1 MNKKRNTG
9 IILCLAI
16 LLVNII
22 AMTLWVV
29 LSHRKADEPAP
40 AVTTEAVD
48 GGASRT
54 EKDEEALQEISGEEP
69 GDLQADTDETKEAS
83 AISEETESSGTSD
96 TELPEG
102 TEAEDEEY
110 NTLETEPKLLAFKK
124 YVATPTEY
132 ISLRKQ
138 PGYSSETIAHI
149 TPGTVL
155 DYLGEA
161 KKMGTLFYKVRDHKS
176 GRTGYV
182 VSNYATPLGDVKY
195 LKPKFSI
202 VNTKDSAYTYD
213 DLKKDIKQLCKKYP
227 EYLTCRILGKS
238 LDNRDIYQL
247 TLGNPD
253 ATHRVFIEA
262 GIHGREAMSSA
273 LVMGMMEY
281 YCAYAKKASFK
292 GLSYKK
298 FLSEYAFDIVPMVN
312 PDGINIAFLGEKG
325 IQSSQYRKLLR
336 ECYNRDKKDLRYN
349 SSSKRWYDIT
359 TTKGVNVKK
368 ERKKKYRQITYK
380 EYLKIWKAN
389 AAGVDLNR
397 NFDAEW
403 EELDLR
409 KQPSF
414 EKYKGT
420 APESEPETGLIAEQ
434 IRNNDYEFYISYH
447 TSGQVIYYDVPG
459 NTRLTRSQSINRA
472 TWFRQMT
479 GYTPVSEV
487 SAVSADNLDLG
498 GATDWAMSKMKIPG
512 VCLEIG
518 LGSSPVKAS
527 EFSTIFMQNRET
539 WAAYCYYM
547 KKCS

>member
-1 MNKKRNTG
+1 MQG
-9 IILCLAI
+9 
-16 LLVNII
+16 
-22 AMTLWVV
+22 MQ
-29 LSHRKADEPAP
+29 S
-40 AVTTEAVD
+40 
-48 GGASRT
+48 
-54 EKDEEALQEISGEEP
+54 
-69 GDLQADTDETKEAS
+69 
-83 AISEETESSGTSD
+83 
-96 TELPEG
+96 
-102 TEAEDEEY
+102 
-110 NTLETEPKLLAFKK
+110 KL
-124 YVATPTEY
+124 
-132 ISLRKQ
+132 
-138 PGYSSETIAHI
+138 
-149 TPGTVL
+149 
-155 DYLGEA
+155 
-161 KKMGTLFYKVRDHKS
+161 KS
-176 GRTGYV
+176 
-182 VSNYATPLGDVKY
+182 
-195 LKPKFSI
+195 I
-202 VNTKDSAYTYD
+202 
-213 DLKKDIKQLCKKYP
+213 
-227 EYLTCRILGKS
+227 
-238 LDNRDIYQL
+238 
-247 TLGNPD
+247 
-253 ATHRVFIEA
+253 
-262 GIHGREAMSSA
+262 
-273 LVMGMMEY
+273 
-281 YCAYAKKASFK
+281 
-292 GLSYKK
+292 
-298 FLSEYAFDIVPMVN
+298 
-312 PDGINIAFLGEKG
+312 
-325 IQSSQYRKLLR
+325 
-336 ECYNRDKKDLRYN
+336 
-349 SSSKRWYDIT
+349 
-359 TTKGVNVKK
+359 
-368 ERKKKYRQITYK
+368 
-380 EYLKIWKAN
+380 KAN